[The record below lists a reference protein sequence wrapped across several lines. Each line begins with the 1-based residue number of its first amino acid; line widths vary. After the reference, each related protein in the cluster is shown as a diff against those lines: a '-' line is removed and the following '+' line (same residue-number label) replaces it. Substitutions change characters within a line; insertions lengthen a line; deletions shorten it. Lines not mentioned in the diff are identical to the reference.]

1 MFAKFF
7 IFAIIAIFVK
17 IATFQWAPLDSFE
30 FSQNLW
36 RILPFLL
43 LCTFL
48 DIPGQG
54 SGAYSGKGTG
64 TYCDKMKYI
73 SENMTGQ
80 FCISPDAS

>member
-1 MFAKFF
+1 MFAKFA
-7 IFAIIAIFVK
+7 IFAIIAILVK

-30 FSQNLW
+30 FSPNLW

-48 DIPGQG
+48 DIPGQE
-54 SGAYSGKGTG
+54 SSAYSGNGTG
-64 TYCDKMKYI
+64 THCDKMKFI
-73 SENMTGQ
+73 SENMTGK